1 MEGERW
7 NGAPQEWDGYR
18 IPGPRGQRD
27 GFEADP
33 LTAALP
39 YGSNDS
45 GNPLA
50 AAASRE
56 SVWPLLEEPT
66 GAVAPVS
73 PRPADTTA
81 FPSSGAGA
89 SGQGGYAVELG
100 LTVANPSMAAPGPSL
115 VGAPAATGG
124 SSFGGGQGG
133 PSAPPGPAV
142 QEHGLQAPPVAPP
155 MPPQAAPPQ
164 PEPVR
169 FHAEP
174 IDRASL
180 RRPSAPIAPVGDG
193 VYRTRRP
200 AVGLALLALTVIF
213 EVPALRLFLDA
224 AIGGPVSAAALV
236 SGLFLV
242 IGLPLFALGLYAL
255 ATGATRLAPEA
266 GGGAQVWL
274 RPPVA
279 YLPIALIL
287 LLAAA
292 LAAGP

>member
-1 MEGERW
+1 VEGERW

-18 IPGPRGQRD
+18 IPGPRGQHD
-27 GFEADP
+27 GFDGDP

-39 YGSNDS
+39 YGLNDA

-50 AAASRE
+50 TAAARE
-56 SVWPLLEEPT
+56 STRQPLEEPT

-73 PRPADTTA
+73 PRPADTGPYP
-81 FPSSGAGA
+81 PSAA
-89 SGQGGYAVELG
+89 QGGYAVELG
-100 LTVANPSMAAPGPSL
+100 LTIANPSGTPAFQPPS
-115 VGAPAATGG
+115 VP
-124 SSFGGGQGG
+124 
-133 PSAPPGPAV
+133 
-142 QEHGLQAPPVAPP
+142 PPVAPP
-155 MPPQAAPPQ
+155 LAPPVASPLGPPVASPLAPPQ
-164 PEPVR
+164 PEPAR

-200 AVGLALLALTVIF
+200 AVGLALVALTVIF

-224 AIGGPVSAAALV
+224 AIGGPVSAAGLV

-242 IGLPLFALGLYAL
+242 IGLPLFALGIYAL
-255 ATGATRLAPEA
+255 VTGATRLSPEA
-266 GGGAQVWL
+266 GGGIHVWL
-274 RPPVA
+274 RPPAA

>member
-1 MEGERW
+1 VEGERW

-39 YGSNDS
+39 YDLNDAGS
-45 GNPLA
+45 PL

-56 SVWPLLEEPT
+56 SVRPPLEEPT
-66 GAVAPVS
+66 GAVAPIS
-73 PRPADTTA
+73 PRPPSTT
-81 FPSSGAGA
+81 
-89 SGQGGYAVELG
+89 QGGYAVELG
-100 LTVANPSMAAPGPSL
+100 LTVANPSAA
-115 VGAPAATGG
+115 GAG
-124 SSFGGGQGG
+124 SFGGVQ
-133 PSAPPGPAV
+133 PGPAV
-142 QEHGLQAPPVAPP
+142 PGPAPQAPPVAPP
-155 MPPQAAPPQ
+155 VAPPSAPPVTPPQ
-164 PEPVR
+164 PPR

-180 RRPSAPIAPVGDG
+180 RRPSAPVAPVGDG

-224 AIGGPVSAAALV
+224 AIGGPVSAAGLV

-255 ATGATRLAPEA
+255 MTGATRLGPEA
-266 GGGAQVWL
+266 GGGVHVWL